1 MRKVEFFFEELFK
14 NLNIKRGDNIVVH
27 SNLFTFGFSSPRLP
41 KIIIQKLKSA
51 VGSCGTIVMPLYT
64 FGTDS
69 SQLYDKKKLH
79 KSNHTSLLSK
89 IFYATSLTF

>member
-14 NLNIKRGDNIVVH
+14 NLNIKREDNIVVH
-27 SNLFTFGFSSPRLP
+27 SNLFIFGFSSPKLP